1 MNQSIE
7 LRKLYWVIHTDH
19 YGKGVVSHTKQ
30 VMHEV
35 WRDGRI
41 TEEPLSE
48 RYALSYNE
56 FEQAI
61 EAYDWNEVLGNP
73 NNYVKENK

>member
-1 MNQSIE
+1 MIE

-19 YGKGVVSHTKQ
+19 YGKGAVYHTKQ

-41 TEEPLSE
+41 VEEPLSG
-48 RYALSYNE
+48 RYTLSYTE
-56 FEQAI
+56 FEQAM
-61 EAYDWNEVLGNP
+61 EAYDWNEVLGDP
-73 NNYVKENK
+73 NNYVKENNYGE